1 MTIKEMAL
9 KAYPINMLGDGDCSL
24 DLAKIPRRAYIEGAK
39 AVLEE
44 IERALK
50 QAKLYSDLSC
60 KSRLYDDL
68 VNLVEQLKK

>member
-1 MTIKEMAL
+1 MNKTIKEMAVETFPDMVNYNSHCKNL
-9 KAYPINMLGDGDCSL
+9 CKRDGF
-24 DLAKIPRRAYIEGAK
+24 IVGAK
-39 AVLEE
+39 TVLEE
-44 IERALK
+44 IEKVLK

>member
-1 MTIKEMAL
+1 MTTIEEMAL

-44 IERALK
+44 IEKAYNTFKNPGATCAIVNKVIKELK
-50 QAKLYSDLSC
+50 G
-60 KSRLYDDL
+60 
-68 VNLVEQLKK
+68 